1 LETTWKFFPNPENPS
16 KITPH
21 WLNFEVRTELPEKM
35 YAGKI
40 IIYFVQSVLNIP
52 QTRVT
57 EITYVNEPNHFVDEQ
72 RVGPY
77 KMWYHQ
83 HIFTKYEDGDVMME
97 DIVSHVIPLDF

>member
-1 LETTWKFFPNPENPS
+1 
-16 KITPH
+16 
-21 WLNFEVRTELPEKM
+21 M
-35 YAGKI
+35 
-40 IIYFVQSVLNIP
+40 LNIP

-97 DIVSHVIPLDF
+97 DIVSHVIPFGFLGRIVNTIIISEKINEIFNYRREILVQMFG